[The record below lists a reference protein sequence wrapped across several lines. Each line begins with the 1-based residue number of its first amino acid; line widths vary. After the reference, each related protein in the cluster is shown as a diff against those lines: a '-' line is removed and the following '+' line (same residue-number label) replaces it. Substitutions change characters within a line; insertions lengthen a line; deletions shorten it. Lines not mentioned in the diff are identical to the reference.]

1 VVHALELAV
10 EDVRRWCG
18 DLRDAEWNAR
28 PWGLPSPGFQ
38 LRHMARS
45 LDRLLTYAEAGAL
58 SEEQVEALG
67 REGTEAGTGVA
78 SLAEFEDAVARAVV
92 RVKTLCVLNLGS
104 ARFVG
109 KRRLTSSLGGIL
121 VHVAE
126 HTKRHVGQAVTTAK
140 VLLALR
146 GLGA

>member
-67 REGTEAGTGVA
+67 REGTEAELA
-78 SLAEFEDAVARAVV
+78 WRAWRSLRM
-92 RVKTLCVLNLGS
+92 RSRG
-104 ARFVG
+104 
-109 KRRLTSSLGGIL
+109 RRYG
-121 VHVAE
+121 
-126 HTKRHVGQAVTTAK
+126 
-140 VLLALR
+140 
-146 GLGA
+146 